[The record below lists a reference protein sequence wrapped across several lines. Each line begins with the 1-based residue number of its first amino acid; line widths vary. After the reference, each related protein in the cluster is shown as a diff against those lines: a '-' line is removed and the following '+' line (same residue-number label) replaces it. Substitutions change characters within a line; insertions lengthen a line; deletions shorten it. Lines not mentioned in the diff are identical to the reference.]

1 MISLN
6 IKTLIDNGRNKE
18 TNNLKE
24 FLKQVVS
31 EIDSEVR
38 NLLQDND
45 YSYSRVT
52 DDISVKL
59 VHKELSNRYESLIR
73 RLVIAKKNNKNINF
87 RVKNNGV
94 VYKVDNA
101 LLSSFGIDNFLLN
114 LEIQKHPYNIE
125 HMKIDLQNYSKSM
138 NIEPTFSIHVQ

>member
-1 MISLN
+1 MD

-18 TNNLKE
+18 TNDLKE

-31 EIDSEVR
+31 EIDLEVR
-38 NLLQDND
+38 NLLQND
-45 YSYSRVT
+45 DYNYSRVT
-52 DDISVKL
+52 DDISMKL
-59 VHKELSNRYESLIR
+59 VHKELSSQYESLIR
-73 RLVIAKKNNKNINF
+73 RLVIAKENNKNINF

-94 VYKVDNA
+94 VYKVDSA

-125 HMKIDLQNYSKSM
+125 HMKIDLQTYSKSM

>member
-1 MISLN
+1 MD

-18 TNNLKE
+18 TNDLKE

-31 EIDSEVR
+31 EIDLEVR
-38 NLLQDND
+38 NLLQNND
-45 YSYSRVT
+45 YNYSRVT
-52 DDISVKL
+52 DDISMKL
-59 VHKELSNRYESLIR
+59 VHKELSSQYESLIR
-73 RLVIAKKNNKNINF
+73 RLVIAKENNKNINF

-94 VYKVDNA
+94 VYKVDSA

-125 HMKIDLQNYSKSM
+125 HMKIDLQTYSKSM

>member
-1 MISLN
+1 MD

-18 TNNLKE
+18 TDNLKE

-31 EIDSEVR
+31 GIDSEVR
-38 NLLQDND
+38 NLLQNND

-52 DDISVKL
+52 DDISMKL

-73 RLVIAKKNNKNINF
+73 RLVLAKENNKNINF

-94 VYKVDNA
+94 VYKVDSA
-101 LLSSFGIDNFLLN
+101 LLSSFGIGNFLLN

-125 HMKIDLQNYSKSM
+125 HMKIDLQNHSKSM
-138 NIEPTFSIHVQ
+138 NIEPTFSIHVH